1 MEGDNII
8 SYTDYKDKMNDN
20 QECLI
25 DYITIK
31 VAIMKIKHKILNVPL
46 ESKIKS
52 FHNLNC
58 SNINRK
64 QIYQLLLGKERCYCE
79 TFWERKF
86 DTKLHET
93 TWGNVFKF
101 VKEIKLQELQWKIL
115 HNIFPTNILLK
126 RMGITQSEKCD
137 YCGENDLI
145 EHYFYLCERNRNL
158 WTKVNQKIRNKIGNE
173 IQLNVKVV
181 LFGIEQDEIYDKLQ
195 ASEVQFINNMLL
207 IGKFSIIKSKTQNV
221 NLSLLFDNELRI
233 RNKDS
238 NVS

>member
-1 MEGDNII
+1 MSQIGQKMGEII
-8 SYTDYKDKMNDN
+8 TFKVLRFSGFGPNND
-20 QECLI
+20 I
-25 DYITIK
+25 FRFR
-31 VAIMKIKHKILNVPL
+31 AIWLNFFFGNDD
-46 ESKIKS
+46 SD
-52 FHNLNC
+52 
-58 SNINRK
+58 
-64 QIYQLLLGKERCYCE
+64 E

-126 RMGITQSEKCD
+126 RMGISQSEKCD

-158 WTKVNQKIRNKIGNE
+158 WTKVNQKIRNKLGNE
-173 IQLNVKVV
+173 IQLNIKVV

-233 RNKDS
+233 RSKDS
-238 NVS
+238 NVN